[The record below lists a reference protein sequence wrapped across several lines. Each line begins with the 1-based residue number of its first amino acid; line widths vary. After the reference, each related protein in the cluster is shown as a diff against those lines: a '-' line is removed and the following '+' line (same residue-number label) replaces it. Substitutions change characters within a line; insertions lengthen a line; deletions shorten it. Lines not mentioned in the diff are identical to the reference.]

1 MALENATQPGVET
14 QEPVEGAPL
23 PTEREQTMA
32 EITAR
37 IRQER
42 DDEIVAN
49 GGQLVDTKTP
59 PPEDAAQ
66 EVSPAQEQT
75 GTIAATPLADAAP
88 PADDVPPSP
97 PAGGAPSEEL
107 VTIQVDGVLQQV
119 STDKIYEA
127 GVRAVQ
133 KESSADRRLE
143 EATRL
148 LRHVEQQVAP
158 RAEPTQNTPPP
169 QAWDEEIIAYAL
181 AHGNEE
187 QKAEAVRQIR
197 GGRQELA
204 TPDQVAAIAEAR
216 ILDKVDFQ
224 NTVDWFQKEF
234 KDVVSDPYLL
244 QLASLQEDHMRA
256 NGDRRPRQELY
267 AEIGTGLRKL
277 RGGGAPV
284 ATTLEDKR
292 NQKASITNLPAASAR
307 RTTPQAPAPKSPSQI
322 IEEMRTKRGQAA

>member
-14 QEPVEGAPL
+14 PEVIEGAPV

-37 IRQER
+37 VRQER
-42 DDEIVAN
+42 DDEIKASGGDVIDTTSATVA
-49 GGQLVDTKTP
+49 DP
-59 PPEDAAQ
+59 SAA
-66 EVSPAQEQT
+66 PAPDQPD
-75 GTIAATPLADAAP
+75 TIAATPPADAAP
-88 PADDVPPSP
+88 SADDVPTTP
-97 PAGGAPSEEL
+97 PAGAAPIEDL
-107 VTIQVDGVLQQV
+107 VTIKVDGVMQQV
-119 STDKIYEA
+119 PREKIYEA
-127 GVRAVQ
+127 GLRAVQ

-148 LRHVEQQVAP
+148 LREVEQRIAP
-158 RAEPTQNTPPP
+158 QPVQNTPPP

-181 AHGNEE
+181 AHGTEE

-204 TPDQVAAIAEAR
+204 TPDQIANNVEAR

-224 NTVDWFQKEF
+224 SSAAWFQTAY
-234 KDVVSDPYLL
+234 KDIVSDPYLL

-256 NGDRRPRQELY
+256 NGDTRSRKELY
-267 AEIGTGLRKL
+267 AEIGDGLRKL
-277 RGGGAPV
+277 KGGGAPV
-284 ATTLEDKR
+284 TTLEEKR
-292 NQKASITNLPAASAR
+292 THKASITNLPAASAR
-307 RTTPQAPAPKSPSQI
+307 RTTPQAPAPKTPSQI

>member
-14 QEPVEGAPL
+14 PEAVEGAPV

-37 IRQER
+37 VRQER
-42 DDEIVAN
+42 DDEIKASGGDVIDTTSATVADPSAAPAPDQP
-49 GGQLVDTKTP
+49 GPAADDATP
-59 PPEDAAQ
+59 P
-66 EVSPAQEQT
+66 
-75 GTIAATPLADAAP
+75 AP
-88 PADDVPPSP
+88 PAADATPSTP
-97 PAGGAPSEEL
+97 PAGAAPIEDL
-107 VTIQVDGVLQQV
+107 VTIKVDGVMQQV
-119 STDKIYEA
+119 SRDKIYEA
-127 GVRAVQ
+127 GLRAVQ

-148 LRHVEQQVAP
+148 LREVEQRIAP
-158 RAEPTQNTPPP
+158 PPVQNTPPP

-181 AHGNEE
+181 AHGTEE

-197 GGRQELA
+197 GGRQEMA
-204 TPDQVAAIAEAR
+204 TPDQIASNVEAR

-224 NTVDWFQKEF
+224 SSAEWFQTNY
-234 KDVVSDPYLL
+234 KDIVSDPYLL

-256 NGDRRPRQELY
+256 NGDTRSRKELY
-267 AEIGTGLRKL
+267 AEIGDGLRKL

-284 ATTLEDKR
+284 TTLEEKR
-292 NQKASITNLPAASAR
+292 TQKAGITNLPAASAR
-307 RTTPQAPAPKSPSQI
+307 KTTPQAPAAKTPSQI

>member
-14 QEPVEGAPL
+14 PEVIEGAPV

-37 IRQER
+37 VRQER
-42 DDEIVAN
+42 DDEIKASGGDVIDTTSATVADPSAAPAPDQP
-49 GGQLVDTKTP
+49 GPAADDAP
-59 PPEDAAQ
+59 PPAPTAAD
-66 EVSPAQEQT
+66 
-75 GTIAATPLADAAP
+75 ATP
-88 PADDVPPSP
+88 STP
-97 PAGGAPSEEL
+97 PAGAAPIEDL
-107 VTIQVDGVLQQV
+107 VTIKVDGVMQQV
-119 STDKIYEA
+119 PREKIYEA
-127 GVRAVQ
+127 GLRAVQ

-148 LRHVEQQVAP
+148 LREVEQRIAP
-158 RAEPTQNTPPP
+158 QPVQNTPPP

-181 AHGNEE
+181 AHGTEE

-204 TPDQVAAIAEAR
+204 TPDQIANNVEAR

-224 NTVDWFQKEF
+224 SSAEWFQTNY
-234 KDVVSDPYLL
+234 KDIVSDPYLL

-256 NGDRRPRQELY
+256 NGDKRPRKELY
-267 AEIGTGLRKL
+267 AEIGDGLRKL
-277 RGGGAPV
+277 KGGGVPV
-284 ATTLEDKR
+284 TTLEEKR
-292 NQKASITNLPAASAR
+292 TQKESITNLPAASAR
-307 RTTPQAPAPKSPSQI
+307 RTTPQAPAPKTPSQI

>member
-1 MALENATQPGVET
+1 MALENATLPGVET
-14 QEPVEGAPL
+14 PEVVEGAPV

-37 IRQER
+37 VRQER
-42 DDEIVAN
+42 DDEIKASGGDVIDTTSATVADPSAAPAPDQP
-49 GGQLVDTKTP
+49 GTAADDATP
-59 PPEDAAQ
+59 P
-66 EVSPAQEQT
+66 
-75 GTIAATPLADAAP
+75 AP
-88 PADDVPPSP
+88 PAAEATPSTP
-97 PAGGAPSEEL
+97 PAGAAPIEDL
-107 VTIQVDGVLQQV
+107 VTIKVDGVMQQV
-119 STDKIYEA
+119 SRDKIYEA
-127 GVRAVQ
+127 GLRAVQ

-148 LRHVEQQVAP
+148 LREVEQRIAP
-158 RAEPTQNTPPP
+158 PPVQNTPPP

-181 AHGNEE
+181 AHGTEE

-204 TPDQVAAIAEAR
+204 TPDQIANNVEAR

-224 NTVDWFQKEF
+224 SSAAWFQDTY
-234 KDVVSDPYLL
+234 KDIVSDPYLL

-256 NGDRRPRQELY
+256 NGDKRPRKELY
-267 AEIGTGLRKL
+267 AEIGDGLRKL

-284 ATTLEDKR
+284 TTLEEKR
-292 NQKASITNLPAASAR
+292 THKASITNLPAASAR
-307 RTTPQAPAPKSPSQI
+307 RTTPQAPAPKTPSQI

>member
-1 MALENATQPGVET
+1 MALENATQPGVEIP
-14 QEPVEGAPL
+14 EVIEGAPV

-37 IRQER
+37 VRQER
-42 DDEIVAN
+42 DDEIKASGGDVIDTTSATVA
-49 GGQLVDTKTP
+49 DP
-59 PPEDAAQ
+59 SAA
-66 EVSPAQEQT
+66 PAPDQPD
-75 GTIAATPLADAAP
+75 TIAATPPADAAP
-88 PADDVPPSP
+88 SADDVPTTP
-97 PAGGAPSEEL
+97 PAGAAPIEDL
-107 VTIQVDGVLQQV
+107 VTIKVDGVMQQV
-119 STDKIYEA
+119 SRDKIYEA
-127 GVRAVQ
+127 GLRAVQ

-148 LRHVEQQVAP
+148 LREVEQRIAP
-158 RAEPTQNTPPP
+158 PPVQNTPPP

-181 AHGNEE
+181 AHGTEE

-204 TPDQVAAIAEAR
+204 TPDQIANNVEAR

-224 NTVDWFQKEF
+224 SSAEWFQTNY
-234 KDVVSDPYLL
+234 KDIVSDPYLL

-256 NGDRRPRQELY
+256 NGDTRSRKELY
-267 AEIGTGLRKL
+267 AEIGDGLRKL

-284 ATTLEDKR
+284 ESLQEKR
-292 NQKASITNLPAASAR
+292 DHKASITNLPAASAR
-307 RTTPQAPAPKSPSQI
+307 RTTPQAPAPKTPSQI

>member
-14 QEPVEGAPL
+14 PEVIEGAPV

-37 IRQER
+37 VRQER
-42 DDEIVAN
+42 DDEIKASGGDVIDTTSATVADPSAAPAPDQP
-49 GGQLVDTKTP
+49 GPAADDATP
-59 PPEDAAQ
+59 P
-66 EVSPAQEQT
+66 
-75 GTIAATPLADAAP
+75 AP
-88 PADDVPPSP
+88 PAAEATPSP
-97 PAGGAPSEEL
+97 PPAGAAPIEDL
-107 VTIQVDGVLQQV
+107 VTIKVDGVMQQV
-119 STDKIYEA
+119 SRDKIYEA
-127 GVRAVQ
+127 GLRAVQ

-148 LRHVEQQVAP
+148 LREVEQRIAP
-158 RAEPTQNTPPP
+158 PPVQNTPPP

-181 AHGNEE
+181 AHGTEE

-204 TPDQVAAIAEAR
+204 TPDQIANNVEAR

-224 NTVDWFQKEF
+224 SSAEWFQTAY
-234 KDVVSDPYLL
+234 KDIVSDPYLL

-256 NGDRRPRQELY
+256 NGDKRPRKELY
-267 AEIGTGLRKL
+267 AEIGDGLRKL
-277 RGGGAPV
+277 KGGGVPV
-284 ATTLEDKR
+284 VTLEEKR
-292 NQKASITNLPAASAR
+292 TQKESITNLPAASAR
-307 RTTPQAPAPKSPSQI
+307 RTTPQAPAPKTPSQI

>member
-14 QEPVEGAPL
+14 PEVIEGAPV

-37 IRQER
+37 VRQER
-42 DDEIVAN
+42 DDEIKASGGDVIDTTSATVA
-49 GGQLVDTKTP
+49 DP
-59 PPEDAAQ
+59 SAA
-66 EVSPAQEQT
+66 PAPDQPD
-75 GTIAATPLADAAP
+75 TIAATPPADAAP
-88 PADDVPPSP
+88 SADDVPTTP
-97 PAGGAPSEEL
+97 PAGAAPIEDL
-107 VTIQVDGVLQQV
+107 VTIKVDGVMQQV
-119 STDKIYEA
+119 PREKIYEA
-127 GVRAVQ
+127 GLRAVQ

-148 LRHVEQQVAP
+148 LREVEQRIAP
-158 RAEPTQNTPPP
+158 QPVQNTPPP

-181 AHGNEE
+181 AHGTEE

-204 TPDQVAAIAEAR
+204 TPDQIANNVEAR

-224 NTVDWFQKEF
+224 SSAEWFQTNY
-234 KDVVSDPYLL
+234 KDIVSDPYLL

-256 NGDRRPRQELY
+256 NGDKRPRKELY
-267 AEIGTGLRKL
+267 AEIGDGLRKL
-277 RGGGAPV
+277 KGGGVPV
-284 ATTLEDKR
+284 TTLEEKR
-292 NQKASITNLPAASAR
+292 TQKAGITNLPAASAR
-307 RTTPQAPAPKSPSQI
+307 KTTPQAPAAKTPSQI

>member
-14 QEPVEGAPL
+14 PEAVEGAPV

-37 IRQER
+37 VRQER
-42 DDEIVAN
+42 DDEIKASGGDVIDTTSATVA
-49 GGQLVDTKTP
+49 DP
-59 PPEDAAQ
+59 SAA
-66 EVSPAQEQT
+66 PAPDQPD
-75 GTIAATPLADAAP
+75 TIAATPPADAAP
-88 PADDVPPSP
+88 SADDVPTTP
-97 PAGGAPSEEL
+97 PAGAAPIEDL
-107 VTIQVDGVLQQV
+107 VTIKVDGVMQQV
-119 STDKIYEA
+119 PREKIYEA
-127 GVRAVQ
+127 GLRAVQ

-148 LRHVEQQVAP
+148 LREVEQRIAP
-158 RAEPTQNTPPP
+158 QPVQNTPPP

-181 AHGNEE
+181 AHGTEE

-204 TPDQVAAIAEAR
+204 TPDQIANNVEAR

-224 NTVDWFQKEF
+224 SSAEWFQTNY
-234 KDVVSDPYLL
+234 KDIVSDPYLL

-256 NGDRRPRQELY
+256 NGDTRSRKELY
-267 AEIGTGLRKL
+267 AEIGDGLRKL
-277 RGGGAPV
+277 KGGGVPV
-284 ATTLEDKR
+284 TTLEEKR
-292 NQKASITNLPAASAR
+292 TQKAGITNLPAASAR
-307 RTTPQAPAPKSPSQI
+307 KTTPQAPAAKTPSQI

>member
-14 QEPVEGAPL
+14 PEAVEGAPV

-37 IRQER
+37 VRQER
-42 DDEIVAN
+42 DDEIKASGGDVIDTTSATVADPSAAPAPDQP
-49 GGQLVDTKTP
+49 GPAADDATP
-59 PPEDAAQ
+59 P
-66 EVSPAQEQT
+66 
-75 GTIAATPLADAAP
+75 AP
-88 PADDVPPSP
+88 PAADATPSTP
-97 PAGGAPSEEL
+97 PAGAAPIEDL
-107 VTIQVDGVLQQV
+107 VTIKVDGVMQQV
-119 STDKIYEA
+119 PREKIYEA
-127 GVRAVQ
+127 GLRAVQ

-148 LRHVEQQVAP
+148 LREVEQRIAP
-158 RAEPTQNTPPP
+158 QPVQNTPPP

-181 AHGNEE
+181 AHGTEE

-204 TPDQVAAIAEAR
+204 TPDQIANNVEAR

-224 NTVDWFQKEF
+224 SSAEWFQTNY
-234 KDVVSDPYLL
+234 KDIVSDPYLL

-256 NGDRRPRQELY
+256 NGDKRPRKELY
-267 AEIGTGLRKL
+267 AEIGDGLRKL
-277 RGGGAPV
+277 KGGGVPV
-284 ATTLEDKR
+284 TTLEEKR
-292 NQKASITNLPAASAR
+292 TQKAGITNLPAASAR
-307 RTTPQAPAPKSPSQI
+307 KTTPQAPAAKTPSQI

>member
-14 QEPVEGAPL
+14 PEVIEGAPV

-37 IRQER
+37 VRQER
-42 DDEIVAN
+42 DDEIKASGGDVIDTTSATVADPSAAPAPDQP
-49 GGQLVDTKTP
+49 GPAADDATP
-59 PPEDAAQ
+59 P
-66 EVSPAQEQT
+66 
-75 GTIAATPLADAAP
+75 AP
-88 PADDVPPSP
+88 PAAEATPSTP
-97 PAGGAPSEEL
+97 PAGAAPIEDL
-107 VTIQVDGVLQQV
+107 VTIKVDGVMQQV
-119 STDKIYEA
+119 SRDKIYEA
-127 GVRAVQ
+127 GLRAVQ

-148 LRHVEQQVAP
+148 LREVEQRIAP
-158 RAEPTQNTPPP
+158 PPVQNTPPP

-181 AHGNEE
+181 AHGTEE

-204 TPDQVAAIAEAR
+204 TPDQIANNVEAR

-224 NTVDWFQKEF
+224 SSAEWFQTNY
-234 KDVVSDPYLL
+234 KDIVSDPYLL

-256 NGDRRPRQELY
+256 NGDKRPRKELY
-267 AEIGTGLRKL
+267 AEIGDGLRKL
-277 RGGGAPV
+277 KGGGVPV
-284 ATTLEDKR
+284 VTLEEKR
-292 NQKASITNLPAASAR
+292 TQKESITNLPAASAR
-307 RTTPQAPAPKSPSQI
+307 RTTPQAPAPKTPSQI

>member
-1 MALENATQPGVET
+1 MALENATLPGVET
-14 QEPVEGAPL
+14 PEAVEGAPV

-37 IRQER
+37 VRQER
-42 DDEIVAN
+42 DDEIKASGGDVIDTTSATVA
-49 GGQLVDTKTP
+49 DP
-59 PPEDAAQ
+59 SAA
-66 EVSPAQEQT
+66 PAPDQPD
-75 GTIAATPLADAAP
+75 TIAATPPADAAP
-88 PADDVPPSP
+88 SADDVPTTP
-97 PAGGAPSEEL
+97 PAGAAPIEDL
-107 VTIQVDGVLQQV
+107 VTIKVDGVMQQV
-119 STDKIYEA
+119 PREKIYEA
-127 GVRAVQ
+127 GLRAVQ

-148 LRHVEQQVAP
+148 LREVEQRIAP
-158 RAEPTQNTPPP
+158 QPVQNTPPP

-181 AHGNEE
+181 AHGTEE

-204 TPDQVAAIAEAR
+204 TPDQIANNVEAR

-224 NTVDWFQKEF
+224 SSAEWFQTNY
-234 KDVVSDPYLL
+234 KDIVSDPYLL

-256 NGDRRPRQELY
+256 NGDTRSRKELY
-267 AEIGTGLRKL
+267 AEIGDGLRKL

-284 ATTLEDKR
+284 TTLEEKR
-292 NQKASITNLPAASAR
+292 THKASITNLPAASAR
-307 RTTPQAPAPKSPSQI
+307 RTTPQAPAPKTPSQI

>member
-14 QEPVEGAPL
+14 PEAVEGAPV

-37 IRQER
+37 VRQER
-42 DDEIVAN
+42 DDEIKASGGDVIDTTSATVA
-49 GGQLVDTKTP
+49 DP
-59 PPEDAAQ
+59 SAA
-66 EVSPAQEQT
+66 PAPDQPD
-75 GTIAATPLADAAP
+75 TIAATPPADAAP
-88 PADDVPPSP
+88 SADDVPTTP
-97 PAGGAPSEEL
+97 PAGAAPIEDL
-107 VTIQVDGVLQQV
+107 VTIKVDGVMQQV
-119 STDKIYEA
+119 SREKIYEA
-127 GVRAVQ
+127 GLRAVQ

-148 LRHVEQQVAP
+148 LREVEQRIAP
-158 RAEPTQNTPPP
+158 PPVQNTPPP

-181 AHGNEE
+181 AHGTEE

-197 GGRQELA
+197 GGRQEMA
-204 TPDQVAAIAEAR
+204 TPDQIANNVEAR

-224 NTVDWFQKEF
+224 SSAAWFQDTY
-234 KDVVSDPYLL
+234 KDIVSDPYLL

-256 NGDRRPRQELY
+256 NGDTRSRKELY
-267 AEIGTGLRKL
+267 AEIGDGLRKL

-284 ATTLEDKR
+284 TTLEEKR
-292 NQKASITNLPAASAR
+292 THKASITNLPAASAR
-307 RTTPQAPAPKSPSQI
+307 RTTPQAPAPKTPSQI